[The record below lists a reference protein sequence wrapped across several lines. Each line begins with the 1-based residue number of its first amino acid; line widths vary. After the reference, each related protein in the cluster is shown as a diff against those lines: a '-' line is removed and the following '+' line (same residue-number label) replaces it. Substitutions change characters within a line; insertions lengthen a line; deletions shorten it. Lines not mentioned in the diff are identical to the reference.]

1 MRALAAVPVAP
12 NVFIE
17 AEPFGYVRKVYVDD
31 ETCWGL
37 FDSDGDVIFV
47 GDAASDCLSYAA
59 KEQIRIQII
68 H

>member
-12 NVFIE
+12 SVIID

-31 ETCWGL
+31 EACWGL

-47 GDAASDCLSYAA
+47 GDAVRECHDYAA

>member
-12 NVFIE
+12 SVIID

-31 ETCWGL
+31 EACWGL

-47 GDAASDCLSYAA
+47 GDAASDCHTYAA

>member
-12 NVFIE
+12 SVIID
-17 AEPFGYVRKVYVDD
+17 AEPFGYVRKVFVDD
-31 ETCWGL
+31 EACWGL

-47 GDAASDCLSYAA
+47 GDVARDCHDYAA

>member
-1 MRALAAVPVAP
+1 MRELETVADAP
-12 NVFIE
+12 NVFFD

-31 ETCWGL
+31 EPCWGL

-47 GDAASDCLSYAA
+47 GDAATDCHSYAA
-59 KEQIRIQII
+59 KEQIRIQIV

>member
-12 NVFIE
+12 SVIID
-17 AEPFGYVRKVYVDD
+17 AEPFGYVRKVYVDED
-31 ETCWGL
+31 PCWGL

-47 GDAASDCLSYAA
+47 GGAASDCHDYAA

>member
-1 MRALAAVPVAP
+1 MRELETVAAAP
-12 NVFIE
+12 NVFFD

-31 ETCWGL
+31 EPCWGL

-47 GDAASDCLSYAA
+47 GDAATDCHSYAA
-59 KEQIRIQII
+59 KEQIRIQIV